1 MYFLYNIFKFCILL
15 KLVLFVVCVHRTL
28 EEAREAR
35 QNLVKKYLKKLK
47 KVEGAIQLVGGKNE
61 YEGKLYYL

>member
-1 MYFLYNIFKFCILL
+1 MCILHNIL
-15 KLVLFVVCVHRTL
+15 KICIFWKLILIVVCVHRTL

-47 KVEGAIQLVGGKNE
+47 KVEGAVQLIGGKNE
-61 YEGKLYYL
+61 FEGV